1 MERTQKADA
10 HRLWVLFKTCFVIS
24 CCTFGGGLVII
35 SMLQKKFVEELGW
48 IEQEEVMDMV
58 AIAQSC
64 PGVMAVNTSIIIG
77 YRIGGVCGAL
87 LTALGTVT
95 PPMIILTI
103 VSLFYAQFRSN
114 YVIALLLKGMQAGV
128 AAVMIN
134 VTVTMCRN
142 VLKDRKLVPVLL
154 LIGSSVAAVVFQVDI
169 IVIILVCAVIGGYCN
184 LTQSGRQ
191 GTPECQERHGHERA
205 HSTPQQEQPSGTSE
219 TALPSEAPQGREQK

>member
-1 MERTQKADA
+1 MFKKIELERVSIMGRKQKIDL
-10 HRLWVLFKTCFVIS
+10 HTMWTLFKTCFIIS
-24 CCTFGGGLVII
+24 SCTFGGGLVII

-77 YRIGGVCGAL
+77 YRIGGILGAL
-87 LTALGTVT
+87 LTVVGTVT

-103 VSLFYAQFRSN
+103 ISACYVQFRSN

-128 AAVMIN
+128 AAVMVN

-142 VLKDRKLVPVLL
+142 VLKGKELVPLCCWWAHL
-154 LIGSSVAAVVFQVDI
+154 R
-169 IVIILVCAVIGGYCN
+169 
-184 LTQSGRQ
+184 RQ
-191 GTPECQERHGHERA
+191 
-205 HSTPQQEQPSGTSE
+205 
-219 TALPSEAPQGREQK
+219 